1 MQPYRRI
8 LLTHIYFPPANKP
21 YGLMLRHI
29 AERLSEHGHQVAV
42 FAASDPADITGNEAV
57 ASDLAKSGIEISRVP
72 IRSRSGMAGKLAS
85 ALAYVWALVR
95 HIVRSRPDVVTVASF
110 PPLFAAFAVAIAGK
124 IAGSKVL
131 YHVQDIHPEITAPKL
146 PSVLRPLYRLVG
158 ALMNAVTLRLVAG
171 VVTLS
176 PDMREILVSR
186 GAPEART
193 IALNNLSLS
202 SLGPQTEQA
211 VDASGQRDRA
221 FEIVYAG
228 NMGAFQALDEV
239 ASFVRAAAVV
249 EGVRFTFVGEGSRRE
264 WLRSQLADLCDNDR
278 VRFLPFMPFAE
289 LQPKLAR
296 ASMGLVSLDAIS
308 TRYAYPSKIPTYLA
322 MGLPLLCVFDRS
334 SGLAREVEGHGLG
347 LVVDQSSM
355 EEGVAALA
363 RIACDSSL
371 EGEMRAHVSAYFSS
385 VMSPEHYISRLN
397 SLIRSL

>member
-211 VDASGQRDRA
+211 LDASGQHDRA

-239 ASFVRAAAVV
+239 AAFVRAAVVV

-371 EGEMRAHVSAYFSS
+371 EGEMRARVSAYFSS

>member
-1 MQPYRRI
+1 MQPHRRI

-29 AERLSEHGHQVAV
+29 AERLSEHGHQVAI
-42 FAASDPADITGNEAV
+42 FAAADPADVTGNEAV
-57 ASDLAKSGIEISRVP
+57 ASELAASGVDISRVP
-72 IRSRSGMAGKLAS
+72 IRARSGMAGKLAS
-85 ALAYVWALVR
+85 ALAYIWALVR
-95 HIVRSRPDVVTVASF
+95 HIVRTRPDVVTVASF
-110 PPLFAAFAVAIAGK
+110 PPLFAAFAVSIAGK
-124 IAGSKVL
+124 VAGSKVL

-176 PDMREILVSR
+176 PDMRDILVSR

-202 SLGPQTEQA
+202 SLGPRAQQPH
-211 VDASGQRDRA
+211 DAPNRRNQA

-239 ASFVRAAAVV
+239 AEFVRAAAVIKA
-249 EGVRFTFVGEGSRRE
+249 VRFTFVGEGSRRE
-264 WLRSQLADLCDNDR
+264 CLQSQLADLCDSDR

-296 ASMGLVSLDAIS
+296 ASMGLVSLDAVS

-334 SGLAREVEGHGLG
+334 SGLARELERHGLG

-363 RIACDSSL
+363 RIASDSSL
-371 EGEMRAHVSAYFSS
+371 EGEMRARVRSYFSS
-385 VMSPEHYISRLN
+385 AMSP
-397 SLIRSL
+397 

>member
-1 MQPYRRI
+1 MQPHRRI

-29 AERLSEHGHQVAV
+29 AERLSEHGHQVAI
-42 FAASDPADITGNEAV
+42 FAAADPADVTGNEAV
-57 ASDLAKSGIEISRVP
+57 ASELAASGVDISRVP
-72 IRSRSGMAGKLAS
+72 IRARSGMAGKLAS
-85 ALAYVWALVR
+85 ALAYIWALVR
-95 HIVRSRPDVVTVASF
+95 HIVRTRPDVVTVASF
-110 PPLFAAFAVAIAGK
+110 PPLFAAFAVSIAGK
-124 IAGSKVL
+124 VAGSKVL

-176 PDMREILVSR
+176 PDMRDILVSR

-202 SLGPQTEQA
+202 SLGPRAQQPH
-211 VDASGQRDRA
+211 DAPNRRNQA

-239 ASFVRAAAVV
+239 AEFVRAAAVIKA
-249 EGVRFTFVGEGSRRE
+249 VRFTFVGEGSRRE
-264 WLRSQLADLCDNDR
+264 CLQSQLADLCDSDR

-296 ASMGLVSLDAIS
+296 ASMGLVSLDAVS

-334 SGLAREVEGHGLG
+334 SGLARELERHGLG

-363 RIACDSSL
+363 RIASDSSL
-371 EGEMRAHVSAYFSS
+371 EGEMRARVRSYFSS
-385 VMSPEHYISRLN
+385 AMSPEHYISRLN
-397 SLIRSL
+397 SLISSL

>member
-21 YGLMLRHI
+21 YGLMLRYI

-95 HIVRSRPDVVTVASF
+95 HIVRTRPDVVTVASF

-211 VDASGQRDRA
+211 LDASGQHDRT

-239 ASFVRAAAVV
+239 AAFVRAAVVV

-264 WLRSQLADLCDNDR
+264 WLRSRLADLCDNDR

-371 EGEMRAHVSAYFSS
+371 EGEMRARVSAYFSS

>member
-1 MQPYRRI
+1 MQPHRRI

-29 AERLSEHGHQVAV
+29 AERLSEHGHQVAI
-42 FAASDPADITGNEAV
+42 FAAADPADVTGNEAV
-57 ASDLAKSGIEISRVP
+57 ASELAASGVDISRVP
-72 IRSRSGMAGKLAS
+72 IRARSGMAGKLAS
-85 ALAYVWALVR
+85 ALAYIWALVR
-95 HIVRSRPDVVTVASF
+95 HIVRTRPDVVTVASF
-110 PPLFAAFAVAIAGK
+110 PPLFAAFAVSIAGK
-124 IAGSKVL
+124 VAGSKVL

-176 PDMREILVSR
+176 PDMRDILVSR

-202 SLGPQTEQA
+202 SLGPRAQQPH
-211 VDASGQRDRA
+211 DAPNRRNQA

-239 ASFVRAAAVV
+239 AEFVRAAAVIKA
-249 EGVRFTFVGEGSRRE
+249 VRFTFVGEGSRRE
-264 WLRSQLADLCDNDR
+264 CLQSQLADLCDSDR

-371 EGEMRAHVSAYFSS
+371 EGEMRARVSAYFSS